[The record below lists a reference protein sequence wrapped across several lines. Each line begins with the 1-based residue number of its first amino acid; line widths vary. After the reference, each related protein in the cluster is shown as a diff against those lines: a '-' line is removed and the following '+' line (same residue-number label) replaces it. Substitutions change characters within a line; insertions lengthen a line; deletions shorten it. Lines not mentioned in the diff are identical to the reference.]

1 MKLSVPKEDTPS
13 RSDYD
18 YLDSGFS
25 DNNLCE
31 SFSGTPS
38 VSTSHFRL
46 PGDESDGFDNHEHTF
61 KSIPKESLKSLYG
74 AYGENTVCYED
85 PVVINNSNIDD
96 IGWKKYYPIN
106 ASNIFLVIEGSPK
119 TGCSQVGT
127 NEAPLDHQRWKKRET
142 SYLICIAPPD
152 RGCCQSYLLYKARE
166 CHYECYGNAVIESIW
181 GTELSI
187 LFFPASG
194 INTKSAHCYVINEQ
208 HHLEPFA
215 SHFKDSEASQGRY

>member
-1 MKLSVPKEDTPS
+1 MGHQKKSSRQGYTTPEIIKFLVSKEDTAS
-13 RSDYD
+13 LSNYDISDY
-18 YLDSGFS
+18 GFS
-25 DNNLCE
+25 DNHPSE
-31 SFSGTPS
+31 SSSSFHS

-46 PGDESDGFDNHEHTF
+46 PGDDSDGFDNHEHTF

-74 AYGENTVCYED
+74 AYGENTVCYEE
-85 PVVINNSNIDD
+85 PVVINNSNINDSC
-96 IGWKKYYPIN
+96 WKKYYPII

-166 CHYECYGNAVIESIW
+166 
-181 GTELSI
+181 LSLI
-187 LFFPASG
+187 H
-194 INTKSAHCYVINEQ
+194 I
-208 HHLEPFA
+208 
-215 SHFKDSEASQGRY
+215 